1 MYVSVFSYLSTSRY
15 GTGSPSRIFLL
26 MLCIGLLQTLEDCGS
41 PPLANRAPSLS
52 PPNSLKTSDHKSM
65 MAFMG
70 LPLDVFGKVR
80 VLPLISVELI
90 LYVELVHIGCFLST
104 LPSFATN
111 RYDQEYTQLALWEY
125 QLHCNATEGY

>member
-1 MYVSVFSYLSTSRY
+1 MHVSVFSHLSASRY
-15 GTGSPSRIFLL
+15 GSRLPGRIFLTL
-26 MLCIGLLQTLEDCGS
+26 MVCIGLLQTLEDCGS

-80 VLPLISVELI
+80 VLLLFSVELI
-90 LYVELVHIGCFLST
+90 FYVEFGAYRMLSFNPTFL
-104 LPSFATN
+104 
-111 RYDQEYTQLALWEY
+111 
-125 QLHCNATEGY
+125 CNKSI